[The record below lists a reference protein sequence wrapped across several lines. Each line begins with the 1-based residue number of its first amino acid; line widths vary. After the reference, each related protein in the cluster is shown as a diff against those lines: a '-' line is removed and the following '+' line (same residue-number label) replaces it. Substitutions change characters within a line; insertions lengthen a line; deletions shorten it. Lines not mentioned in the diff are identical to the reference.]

1 MKVFINDK
9 PIHFVPYKGQSDAS
23 HYDTVLWGDDILIA
37 KNMAGHVLLHNATTQ
52 QIDKL
57 IELMEVKKMKRLV
70 SLTITLTDYTVM
82 TEYFKDHFKIVKAS
96 GGLVSK
102 GEKVLLIYRLKKWDL
117 PKGKLKK
124 GEDSGIGA
132 KREVEE
138 ECNVKVQLGNLLV
151 TTWHTYVRK
160 NKRILKR
167 TDWFLMTC
175 LDDSNMQPQLEEF
188 IEEVKW
194 MNAKEVT
201 KALTNTYLSIQEVFD
216 TVAANS
222 PSNLVR

>member
-1 MKVFINDK
+1 MKIFINDK
-9 PIHFVPYKGQSDAS
+9 PIHFVPYKGQSDDS
-23 HYDTVLWGDDILIA
+23 DYDTVFWGDTILIA
-37 KNMAGHVLLHNATTQ
+37 KNMAGHVMIHNANTQ

-57 IELMEVKKMKRLV
+57 IELMEVKKMKKMI
-70 SLTITLTDYTVM
+70 SLTISLKDYVVM

-102 GEKVLLIYRLKKWDL
+102 GDKVLLIYRLKKWDL

-124 GEDSGIGA
+124 GEDSAIGA

-138 ECNVKVQLGNLLV
+138 ECNVKVELGNLLC

-167 TDWFLMTC
+167 TDWYRMSC
-175 LDDSNMQPQLEEF
+175 VDDSNMQPQLEEF

-194 MNAKEVT
+194 MNNKEVA
-201 KALTNTYLSIQEVFD
+201 KALTNTYLSILEVFD
-216 TVAANS
+216 NFGAEQ
-222 PSNLVR
+222 PSYLIR